1 MRRRHLF
8 VLALMVGGGAGCS
21 PYTAVRDPL
30 PPTVQL
36 PDAFTAGG
44 DAPEGELAPDRWW
57 TAFEDPALSEAVETA
72 VTESFQVRAAW
83 ARVRQ
88 ADMLGMQASS
98 QWWPQVSAEISAS
111 YRRSVLVLPNFTSPD
126 GGTQARA
133 IENPN
138 YSISLP
144 VSYELD
150 LWDRI
155 GSQARAAGMDMAAA
169 RDDVDA
175 AAMTVAANVVEAWLN
190 VVYQRQ
196 LRALIEAQV
205 ETSEDYVELVELRF
219 AEGLG
224 TALDVYQQRAQVE
237 GLRAQLA
244 QTVAQ
249 ERVAEQQLAVLMGR
263 IPGISV
269 VPEDRV
275 EIPPP
280 PSGAIRAV
288 PSDLLIRR
296 PDVRAARHRIEA
308 ADQRVAAAIADRFP
322 RFNLSASIGFAS
334 PDLATLF
341 ESFVF
346 NLLAGIVAPLFDGER
361 REAVVQQNH
370 AIVWE
375 RTEQLAQTILTA
387 AQEVEA
393 AMVQE
398 QQQRVQIEALEAR
411 VEASDAALE
420 QARERYASG
429 LLDGYL
435 QVLTSLSV
443 VQQSEQALLQ
453 AKRQLLS
460 YRVQLHRAL
469 GGAWSTE
476 LDMPEPHRPVREE
489 ADDAEEDEEREER
502 EG

>member
-1 MRRRHLF
+1 MNRKTRSILAAGT
-8 VLALMVGGGAGCS
+8 VLIAAACS
-21 PYTAVRDPL
+21 PYQPVRDPL
-30 PPTVQL
+30 PPTVTL

-44 DAPEGELAPDRWW
+44 EAGEGEGTPDRWW
-57 TAFEDPALSEAVETA
+57 TAFDDPALSETVATA
-72 VTESFQVRAAW
+72 VAESFQVRAAW

-98 QWWPQVSAEISAS
+98 QWWPQVSVELQAS

-126 GGTQARA
+126 GGTQARV
-133 IENPN
+133 IENPS

-144 VSYELD
+144 VSYEID

-155 GSQARAAGMDMAAA
+155 GSQARAAGMEMIAA
-169 RDDVDA
+169 RDEVDA

-190 VVYQRQ
+190 VVYQRE

-205 ETSEDYVELVELRF
+205 ETSESYLELQELRF

-224 TALDVYQQRAQVE
+224 TALDVFQQRAQVE

-263 IPGISV
+263 VPGAPV
-269 VPEDRV
+269 VPADRV
-275 EIPPP
+275 ELPAL
-280 PSGAIRAV
+280 PSGAVRAV
-288 PSDLLIRR
+288 PSDLLILR
-296 PDVRAARHRIEA
+296 PDVRAARHRVAA
-308 ADQRVAAAIADRFP
+308 ADQRVAAAIADRLP
-322 RFNLSASIGFAS
+322 RFNLSGSIGFGS

-375 RTEQLAQTILTA
+375 RTEQLAQTMLTA

-393 AMVQE
+393 ALVQE

-411 VEASDAALE
+411 VMASEAALE

-435 QVLTSLSV
+435 QVLTSLSA

-453 AKRQLLS
+453 AQRQLLS

-469 GGAWSTE
+469 GGAWPSE
-476 LDMPEPHRPVREE
+476 LGMPEPHRPVR
-489 ADDAEEDEEREER
+489 ADEQREER
-502 EG
+502 SE